1 MVYLMPL
8 CACRFAFALALCG
21 VRYLYGV
28 PYALVRLP
36 LCFCARLCGVR
47 YLDGVPY
54 ALVCRFA
61 FAVLRCSFLWRE
73 VPGWCTLC
81 PCVPLCFCGFAL

>member
-21 VRYLYGV
+21 VRYL
-28 PYALVRLP
+28 
-36 LCFCARLCGVR
+36 
-47 YLDGVPY
+47 DGVPY

-61 FAVLRCSFLWRE
+61 FAVLRS
-73 VPGWCTLC
+73 LC
-81 PCVPLCFCGFAL
+81 VA

>member
-8 CACRFAFALALCG
+8 CVPLCGVVTACVLCGFVDFALAVAFCG
-21 VRYLYGV
+21 VRYLGK
-28 PYALVRLP
+28 
-36 LCFCARLCGVR
+36 
-47 YLDGVPY
+47 LDGVPY

-61 FAVLRCSFLWRE
+61 FAVLRSLVWRE

-81 PCVPLCFCGFAL
+81 PCVPLCFCGFALACVA

>member
-8 CACRFAFALALCG
+8 CAALLLRLCAVAF
-21 VRYLYGV
+21 
-28 PYALVRLP
+28 
-36 LCFCARLCGVR
+36 CGVR

-61 FAVLRCSFLWRE
+61 FAVLRSLVWRE
-73 VPGWCTLC
+73 VPG
-81 PCVPLCFCGFAL
+81 